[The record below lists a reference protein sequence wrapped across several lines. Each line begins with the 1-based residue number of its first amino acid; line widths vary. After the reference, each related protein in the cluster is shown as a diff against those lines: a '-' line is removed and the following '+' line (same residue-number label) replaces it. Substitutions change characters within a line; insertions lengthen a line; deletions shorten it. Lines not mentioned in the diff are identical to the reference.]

1 MKFELK
7 IEITDPD
14 GVVHDHDIAV
24 LDKGF
29 ERASDIGLTLSESK
43 ELLLN
48 LQQVMVEAQTKA
60 YAEKQAISQK

>member
-14 GVVHDHDIAV
+14 GVVHEHDIAV

-43 ELLLN
+43 
-48 LQQVMVEAQTKA
+48 
-60 YAEKQAISQK
+60 